1 MDLVK
6 IVSELR
12 AELAGMDGAIL
23 ALERLVMVHTK
34 RRGRPSKWMLQAK
47 ASLSAEQPLA
57 SAKGPR
63 FRKTLVT
70 RKGDARKGDRRS
82 GDARKSVKR
91 KGGSEA

>member
-23 ALERLVMVHTK
+23 ALERLAIVHAKPHAK

-63 FRKTLVT
+63 FRKTLIT
-70 RKGDARKGDRRS
+70 RKADTRK
-82 GDARKSVKR
+82 AVKR